1 MLPETLKVLD
11 MLVIIEVIVQ
21 YSWSMGRVPL
31 DRRAW
36 NHIFVNSKQTGEG
49 LERVRRANYVANLAQ
64 LAKSYAL
71 ILDILG
77 DRKQSSPQVVRTSA
91 QDWLGKKSLVQ
102 TVLVLV
108 FRTP

>member
-1 MLPETLKVLD
+1 
-11 MLVIIEVIVQ
+11 
-21 YSWSMGRVPL
+21 MGRVPL

-49 LERVRRANYVANLAQ
+49 PERVRRANYVANLAQ

-71 ILDILG
+71 ILG

-102 TVLVLV
+102 AVLVLV